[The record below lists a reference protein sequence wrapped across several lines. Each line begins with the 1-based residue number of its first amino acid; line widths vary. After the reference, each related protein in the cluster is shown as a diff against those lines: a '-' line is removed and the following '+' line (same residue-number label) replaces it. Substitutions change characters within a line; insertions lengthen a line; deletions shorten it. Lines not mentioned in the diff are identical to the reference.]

1 MIIGYARVSSVDQ
14 NLERQLDNL
23 KTFGVEK
30 IFTEKQSGKSV
41 ENRPVFQEV
50 LNFVRMGDRF
60 VVESIDRL
68 GRNYDEVINTV
79 NYLKDKT
86 RIEKSLLQAHFR
98 SVNYCHYNFV
108 EHRTLIY
115 VSGSY
120 AVGAKI
126 QL

>member
-1 MIIGYARVSSVDQ
+1 EMIFSQ
-14 NLERQLDNL
+14 NLFR
-23 KTFGVEK
+23 
-30 IFTEKQSGKSV
+30 
-41 ENRPVFQEV
+41 RPTPA
-50 LNFVRMGDRF
+50 
-60 VVESIDRL
+60 RL
-68 GRNYDEVINTV
+68 
-79 NYLKDKT
+79 T